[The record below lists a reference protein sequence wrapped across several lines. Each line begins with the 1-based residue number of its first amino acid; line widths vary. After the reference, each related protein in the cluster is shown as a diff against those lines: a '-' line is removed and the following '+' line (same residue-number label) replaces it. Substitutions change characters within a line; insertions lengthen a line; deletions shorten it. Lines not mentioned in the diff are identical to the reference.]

1 MKIIKKFINPK
12 SKKGAITLLPNNEED
27 IWYLYNIIMPGDI
40 LKVSS
45 FRKIKKKDGD
55 YGVKKVDRKQII
67 MTVGVLSVDF
77 QSDERGTTLNL
88 KTKNLRENEWV
99 MLGQV
104 QTIEVKLFSKLQIV
118 KDIWD
123 AKSLELIDEASDD
136 MHGVDSLVVLFD
148 DGFASFFYI
157 KRNFTKQSARITKS
171 LPKKKSNMMDIYNK
185 RIEEFDQKIWRYIFD
200 TFDLEAIKVVVVA
213 GPGNA
218 KTRFVDRLKTYDL
231 IESDSKYRELA
242 GKYIQKFVSINTSS
256 TFKSA
261 INEIM
266 KDPKGR
272 SLLEN
277 TKAVK
282 EMEKLEEFFG
292 VMQKNPN
299 SAVYGDREVAFANES
314 KAIKFLLI
322 CDCLLRAKNFSKRKK
337 YTKLVEE
344 IEASGAQIFVLSENH
359 VSGQK
364 LKEITGIAAVLKFP
378 IDLDFDNQ
386 DGVGDLDFNEPEHE
400 ELFQNEGDLNRS
412 FIYDDN
418 DLMGEDED

>member
-1 MKIIKKFINPK
+1 MKIIKKFVNPK
-12 SKKGAITLLPNNEED
+12 TKKGVVTVLPNNEED
-27 IWYLYNIIMPGDI
+27 IWYLYNIIMPGDV

-45 FRKIKKKDGD
+45 FRKIKKKEGD

-67 MTVGVLSVDF
+67 MTVGVMSVDF

-104 QTIEVKLFSKLQIV
+104 QTIEVKLFSKLQII
-118 KDIWD
+118 KDVWD
-123 AKSLELIDEASDD
+123 KKSLELLDEASDD

-148 DGFASFFYI
+148 DGFASFFFI
-157 KRNFTKQSARITKS
+157 KKNFTKQSARITKS

-200 TFDLEAIKVVVVA
+200 SFDMETIKVAVVA

-218 KTRFVDRLKTYDL
+218 KNRFVDRLKSYES
-231 IESDSKYRELA
+231 IESDPKYREL
-242 GKYIQKFVSINTSS
+242 GTKYIQKFVAINTSS

-292 VMQKNPN
+292 VMMKNPN
-299 SAVYGDREVAFANES
+299 CAVYGEREVIFANDS
-314 KAIKFLLI
+314 KAIKYLLI
-322 CDCLLRAKNFSKRKK
+322 CDSILRAKNFAKRKK
-337 YTKLVEE
+337 FTKMVEE
-344 IEASGAQIFVLSENH
+344 IESAGAQVFVLSENH

-378 IDLDFDNQ
+378 IDLDFDNE
-386 DGVGDLDFNEPEHE
+386 DGVGESLMNEPDHE

-418 DLMGEDED
+418 DLMEDDED